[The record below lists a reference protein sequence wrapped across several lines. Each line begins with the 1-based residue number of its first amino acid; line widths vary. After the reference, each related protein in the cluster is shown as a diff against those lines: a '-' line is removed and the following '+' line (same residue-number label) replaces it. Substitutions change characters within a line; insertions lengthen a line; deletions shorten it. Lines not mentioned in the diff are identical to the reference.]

1 MQGDV
6 LCLSHLRWGFVYQR
20 PNHLMTR
27 CARDHRVFFVEEPIH
42 QKTATPHLTFEEVAP
57 NLEVVVPRLPHGLSP
72 HESER
77 LQRELLDRLVR
88 DAEVRNPLLWLY
100 TPMALGFARHL
111 RTSLTV
117 YDCMDELSGFQ
128 GAPPV
133 LREREREVFAMA
145 DLVFTGGL
153 SLYEAKR
160 VHHPRVHAF
169 PSSVDAAHFAKART
183 RGAAV
188 EPEDQRSIP
197 HPRLGFFGV
206 IDERM
211 DVELLRKAALARPGY
226 HFVILGPVVKIDPA
240 RLPRLPNIHYLG
252 PKKYDELPAYL
263 GGWDVATMPFAL
275 NEATRYISPTKTLE
289 YLAAGKPVVST
300 PIHDVVRPYGEEGLV
315 RIAKTA
321 DELVREIDAALAERD
336 TAHFEIR
343 RASCDAWVARTS
355 WDTTWSHMRSL
366 IHDALE
372 RRRQN
377 KTETQETPCSTI

>member
-20 PNHLMTR
+20 PNHLMSR
-27 CARDHRVFFVEEPIH
+27 CAQDHRVFFVEEPLH
-42 QKTATPHLTFEEVAP
+42 EATATPHLTLEQVKP
-57 NLEVVVPRLPHGLSP
+57 NLHVVVPRLPHGTSSY
-72 HESER
+72 ESER
-77 LQRELLDRLVR
+77 LQRDLLDRLVR
-88 DAEVRNPLLWLY
+88 DAKVRSPLLWLY

-111 RTSLTV
+111 RPSLTV
-117 YDCMDELSGFQ
+117 YDCMDELSGFH
-128 GAPPV
+128 GAPPL
-133 LREREREVFAMA
+133 LRERERELFEVA

-160 VHHPRVHAF
+160 MHHPRVHAF
-169 PSSVDAAHFAKART
+169 PSSVDAAHFSKART
-183 RGAAV
+183 RITK
-188 EPEDQRSIP
+188 EPADQRSIP

-211 DVELLRKAALARPGY
+211 DLDLLEKTARARPAY
-226 HFVILGPVVKIDPA
+226 HFVIVGPIAKIDPA
-240 RLPRLPNIHYLG
+240 CLPRLSNIHYLG

-263 GGWDVATMPFAL
+263 AGWDVATMPFAL

-315 RIAKTA
+315 RIARTA
-321 DELVREIDAALAERD
+321 GELVRELDAALAERD
-336 TAHFEIR
+336 TAAFASR

-355 WDTTWSHMRSL
+355 WDRTWTHMRSL
-366 IHDALE
+366 IREALQ
-372 RRRQN
+372 RRGDD